1 MSLQWFRTYSR
12 MVDDDKVRLLAF
24 EDRWH
29 FVALLCCKCQGLLD
43 EPGPLMRRKVA
54 VKLGLDQRE
63 LDEVVR
69 RISEV
74 GLISARTL
82 QPTAWDKLQFVSDLD
97 PTRNERQRRF
107 RDRAKRTGN
116 ALHNGPVTRTE
127 ADTEA
132 DTEAEPQQPSSM
144 NSRSPVPLDLPIVPA
159 GEKIRQPP
167 AAKNGTAMANKP
179 TGSLA
184 WGAYASA
191 YLDRYR
197 TEPVRN
203 AKVNGQFAQLAKRLP
218 GDEIEHVVRWY
229 VSSNASHHVRSKH
242 CVDLLLRDCEG
253 LRTEWATGARMTDTE
268 ARQIDQH
275 DAGAEAAR
283 WVTENMDQLRQ
294 ARREGKI

>member
-107 RDRAKRTGN
+107 RDKVKRTDN
-116 ALHNGPVTRTE
+116 ALHNAPVTRTE

-132 DTEAEPQQPSSM
+132 DTEAESEFVEA
-144 NSRSPVPLDLPIVPA
+144 PVPV
-159 GEKIRQPP
+159 
-167 AAKNGTAMANKP
+167 AAQKRGT
-179 TGSLA
+179 
-184 WGAYASA
+184 
-191 YLDRYR
+191 
-197 TEPVRN
+197 
-203 AKVNGQFAQLAKRLP
+203 RLP
-218 GDEIEHVVRWY
+218 ADWRLPPDLRAWAKANRPDVDPDIEADKFRDYWHAKAGSGGAKLDWPATWRNWI
-229 VSSNASHHVRSKH
+229 RS
-242 CVDLLLRDCEG
+242 
-253 LRTEWATGARMTDTE
+253 
-268 ARQIDQH
+268 
-275 DAGAEAAR
+275 AGASKTAPTFDR
-283 WVTENMDQLRQ
+283 CV
-294 ARREGKI
+294 I

>member
-1 MSLQWFRTYSR
+1 MQWFRAYSR

-82 QPTAWDKLQFVSDLD
+82 QPTAWDKLQFVSDID

-107 RDRAKRTGN
+107 RDKAKRTGN

-127 ADTEA
+127 AE
-132 DTEAEPQQPSSM
+132 TEAEAETEKDLAPTAHSHFASQKRPAV
-144 NSRSPVPLDLPIVPA
+144 PVQAIIDAYHELLPMCPRVLKLTETRRRQIEARWRAGDLPDVETWRDYFAFCAQSKFLTGLAPA
-159 GEKIRQPP
+159 GPGQRPF
-167 AAKNGTAMANKP
+167 
-179 TGSLA
+179 LA
-184 WGAYASA
+184 DLEWLSREGNY
-191 YLDRYR
+191 
-197 TEPVRN
+197 
-203 AKVNGQFAQLAKRLP
+203 AKVYERKYHR
-218 GDEIEHVVRWY
+218 
-229 VSSNASHHVRSKH
+229 
-242 CVDLLLRDCEG
+242 
-253 LRTEWATGARMTDTE
+253 
-268 ARQIDQH
+268 
-275 DAGAEAAR
+275 
-283 WVTENMDQLRQ
+283 
-294 ARREGKI
+294 